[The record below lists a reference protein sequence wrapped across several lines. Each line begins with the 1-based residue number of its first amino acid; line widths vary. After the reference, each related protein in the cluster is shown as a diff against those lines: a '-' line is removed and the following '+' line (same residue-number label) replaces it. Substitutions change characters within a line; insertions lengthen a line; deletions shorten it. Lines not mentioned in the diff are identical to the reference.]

1 MNQPKLEQPAT
12 FRRSLGL
19 LDATAIVVGSM
30 IGSGIFIVSADI
42 LRNVGTA
49 NNLIL
54 VWIVTGLMTMTA
66 ALSYVELTA
75 MYPKAG
81 GQYVYLGEAFGK
93 LTGFVYGWSLFAVI
107 QTGTIAAVGVAF
119 SKFAAYLFPFMSEK
133 NYLIGDA
140 TTSFRL
146 SVAQIVSIVI
156 ILLLTYINTR
166 GIQSGK
172 WIQSSLTLIK
182 ALAMGVLLLFGFFTA
197 TDPTIW
203 TNNWASGSDMANLRL
218 LNGSVVAT
226 PVLGIWGF
234 FSTLA
239 VASIGSI
246 FSSFAWEN
254 VASVAEEVKKP
265 ERNIPLAL
273 LCGTL
278 VVTLIYVAIN
288 VMYLKVLPLQQI
300 AFAENDR
307 VAVEAAKAI
316 FGPIGTSLIA
326 VMIMI
331 ATFSCINGLVF
342 SGARVYYKM
351 AEDKLFFQQAA
362 VLNQN
367 GVPAQALWFQG
378 IWASV
383 LCLSGKYGDL
393 LDYVTFAVVLFYAL
407 TIVGVIVL
415 RIKRP
420 DVARPYKAIGYPI
433 IPMLYIALCA
443 GLLAA
448 LLICKPAFTWP
459 GLLIVLAGIPIYYIV
474 VERKNKI

>member
-54 VWIVTGLMTMTA
+54 VWVVTGLMTMTA

-133 NYLIGDA
+133 NYLIGGA
-140 TTSFRL
+140 TSAFRL

-197 TDPTIW
+197 TDPSIW
-203 TNNWASGSDMANLRL
+203 TNNWASGSDMANLSL

-278 VVTLIYVAIN
+278 VVTVIYVAIN

-443 GLLAA
+443 GLLVA

-474 VERKNKI
+474 VERKK